1 MVRRFSTRNA
11 EPLNLGMNK
20 FYYTLFYLAALF
32 AIVYGGV
39 DAFYRVVRAELMQV
53 HVDQIDIE
61 GAPDNEGYRNP
72 PLSQYRVIDERN
84 LFGLPDKTPE
94 AVKEPEIEALEPTSL
109 KLALLGTAA
118 GDPESSVAIIRELD
132 KNREGL
138 FREGDSVQDAVI
150 RRILRG
156 RVVLRVGDKDE
167 ILTMEES
174 QAKKSQARGKARG
187 PSRRPQVPEGDEGT
201 IRLSGSEL
209 DSSLQNVNT
218 LLSQVRIRPHF
229 KDGRADGLA
238 IHQIRS
244 GSIFSRL
251 GLRNGDIVQG
261 IDDRRIQS
269 PADIIS
275 VYRRL
280 ESGSPISLTIN
291 RRGQQRTLNYVF
303 E

>member
-1 MVRRFSTRNA
+1 
-11 EPLNLGMNK
+11 MNK
-20 FYYTLFYLAALF
+20 FYYILFNLAALF
-32 AIVYGGV
+32 AIIYGGV
-39 DAFYRVVRAELMQV
+39 DAFYRIVRAELMQV
-53 HVDQIDIE
+53 HVDQIVVE
-61 GAPDNEGYRNP
+61 GAPHDKDYSNP

-84 LFGLPDKTPE
+84 LFGLPEKGLE
-94 AVKEPEIEALEPTSL
+94 AVKEPEIETLEPTSL

-118 GDPESSVAIIRELD
+118 GDPESAVAVIRELD

-138 FREGDSVQDAVI
+138 FREGDSVQDAVV
-150 RRILRG
+150 RKILRG
-156 RVVLRVGDKDE
+156 RVVLRVGEKDE

-174 QAKKSQARGKARG
+174 QAKKSQAKERTGG
-187 PSRRPQVPEGDEGT
+187 SSRPRLVSEGEEGT
-201 IRLSGSEL
+201 IRLSRSEL

-291 RRGQQRTLNYVF
+291 RRGQEKTLNYVF